1 MSGGLVP
8 DQAGG
13 GERSFH
19 RVIAPAGVG
28 GRRCETAL
36 ARCSLGSQSRG
47 SEVKPQLRPFFSCMC
62 GFCPRN
68 QKVNEGVFQAVPLT
82 VGGGGRGVDPDR
94 GCCFPLLL
102 RDGPKLDQTLA
113 DFS

>member
-1 MSGGLVP
+1 MLRREKRQEEVCVMSGGLVP

-13 GERSFH
+13 GRSFH

-36 ARCSLGSQSRG
+36 AWCSLGSQSQG

-82 VGGGGRGVDPDR
+82 GGRGSGPWVL
-94 GCCFPLLL
+94 FPTAPQ
-102 RDGPKLDQTLA
+102 GWA
-113 DFS
+113 